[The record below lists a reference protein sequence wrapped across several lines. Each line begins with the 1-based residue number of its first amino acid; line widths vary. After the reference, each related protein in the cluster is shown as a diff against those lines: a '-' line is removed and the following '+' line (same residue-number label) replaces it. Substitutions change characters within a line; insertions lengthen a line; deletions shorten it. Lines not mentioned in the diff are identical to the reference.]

1 MKKSLLIIS
10 FTLLVQSHASLNWPV
25 KNFDTWDST
34 YNGFKAYYS
43 VMGGYHPGVDI
54 SLPGRNDVGQNV
66 YPIAEGTIY
75 RIIPFKSTIGGAV
88 VMKHNINGKIYY
100 SVYYH
105 IKPKSYLT
113 VDEIPVKTSTV
124 IGTVGNISRFGPHL
138 HLEVRTKMQKDLYP
152 NDMGNGYYKT
162 TALIDRDGL
171 INPIAFIKNTS
182 LTSSQTSIIDGA
194 GSLVSPNEYCWGC
207 DRDQANMQS
216 HSGENSTVVFQWR
229 YDKDS
234 CSQIDISA
242 DRDIGD
248 VIIRAKGWKDKVTKV
263 ATSVKLSSSPISIRR
278 PNRKSNWTTL
288 AVTTQKPLT
297 KEAEIYAYCK
307 KKGSNYLNGNRGS
320 ASKDFVNFNLDYVWS
335 GTGSLI
341 SQSKKS
347 NYDGFGHNRD
357 WAITYFKKKSLTTF
371 QWDSTTCHEITIT
384 NGKTDDYY
392 ANNVKVDIKG
402 WDFKDWKSACYE
414 LPCTIKKTNDYYYIL
429 KIKSPVKAITKGYI
443 QVKCENQ

>member
-357 WAITYFKKKSLTTF
+357 WAITYFKKNSLTTF
-371 QWDSTTCHEITIT
+371 QWDTTTCHEITIT